1 MRRTAN
7 ATLAGL
13 LLTAPCFIGPAA
25 AQAPNVQQLLQGLL
39 SGNQS
44 QDQALQDAFERGYQ
58 RGREDEARR
67 ARAERDRDDRAG
79 PERRRSRRD
88 DAQDLERGEYGSD
101 QRPYRGERE
110 PARPA
115 ETYYGR

>member
-1 MRRTAN
+1 MRRTTVAI
-7 ATLAGL
+7 LAGL
-13 LLTAPCFIGPAA
+13 SLAAFGLAGHAA
-25 AQAPNVQQLLQGLL
+25 AKAPNMQQMLQGLL

-67 ARAERDRDDRAG
+67 SRTERDRDDRTG

-88 DAQDLERGEYGSD
+88 DAQDLDRGDYGSD

-110 PARPA
+110 PAR
-115 ETYYGR
+115 

>member
-1 MRRTAN
+1 MRRTAT

-58 RGREDEARR
+58 RGRQDEARMHR
-67 ARAERDRDDRAG
+67 SDRREGYREDRGPRD
-79 PERRRSRRD
+79 
-88 DAQDLERGEYGSD
+88 ERGRD
-101 QRPYRGERE
+101 QPYDRQGGNPYPR
-110 PARPA
+110 
-115 ETYYGR
+115 